1 MPASE
6 RLSGIFSPVV
16 MPFKPNLEVDA
27 DRLIRQC
34 RWLLGQGVGIAVFG
48 TNSEANSLSVGEKI
62 DLLDRLVDAG
72 IDPSRL
78 LPGTGLCAIPD
89 TLRLT
94 RHAVKLGCCGVLM
107 LPPFYYKDVSD
118 QGLFRSFA
126 EIIERADNEQLRI
139 ILYHIPPVSQIA
151 LSIPLIERLI
161 EAYPR
166 TIAGIKDSSG
176 DWANTSAMLDAGW
189 SDFSIFSGSENFLLQ
204 TLQKGGA
211 GCISATAN
219 INPAAIHY
227 LYLHWQGPDAEA
239 LQQRLV
245 AIRNCVQHFP
255 VIPALKSI
263 VAHYSADS
271 SWDRVR
277 PPLVELTE
285 EQRNNLLSELEQVGF
300 SMSGLAENA

>member
-6 RLSGIFSPVV
+6 RLTGVFSPVV
-16 MPFKPNLEVDA
+16 MPFKTNLEADA
-27 DRLIRQC
+27 ERLIRQC

-62 DLLDRLVDAG
+62 ELLDRLVDAG

-78 LPGTGLCAIPD
+78 LPGTGHCAIPD
-89 TLRLT
+89 TIRLT
-94 RHAVKLGCCGVLM
+94 QHAIELGCSGVLM

-118 QGLFRSFA
+118 EGLFRSFA
-126 EIIERADNEQLRI
+126 EIIERTDDERLQI
-139 ILYHIPPVSQIA
+139 ILYHIPPVSQVA

-166 TIAGIKDSSG
+166 AIAGIKDSSG
-176 DWANTSAMLDAGW
+176 DLANTSAMLDSGW
-189 SDFSIFSGSENFLLQ
+189 DDFSIFAGSESFLLQ

-227 LYLHWQGPDAEA
+227 LYLHWQEPDAET

-245 AIRNCVQHFP
+245 TIRNCVQHFP

-263 VAHYSADS
+263 VAHYSGDS
-271 SWDRVR
+271 AWDRVR

-285 EQRNNLLSELEQVGF
+285 VQRNNLLTELEQVGF
-300 SMSGLAENA
+300 SLSGLADNA